1 MRWLLLKD
9 LQILRRSPAQLI
21 LLVVYPVVVA
31 LLVGFA
37 LTRGPEQSTVALY
50 NAAPPGTTLGIEQ
63 AKLSG
68 SQIRDQLCD
77 RVECIDASSREEA
90 LDLVAS
96 GTATA
101 AVILPKELA
110 SQIRSLATITPQRPS
125 IEVAVNG
132 SDTLENQVVDD
143 RIESMLAEANLLIAK
158 KLATGAVGYLNLL
171 GKGGHIDLLGQRAD
185 VLGLEKAARILREV
199 RAEIPPGPERE
210 KLDDAIQFARLAAAN
225 LDLAEPM
232 LRAIAQPIE
241 ARKVEVG
248 GKAPSLSTFATA
260 ATAVLALMFVT
271 VLLVA
276 GSLALE
282 KEENAFTRL
291 VAGLAGRSRI
301 LLAKLGLGTVVG
313 FGVALILLAVMT
325 AFLPI
330 QWSRAP
336 LWLVATA
343 MAGLSFA
350 AVGAAL
356 GAVTREVR
364 AASLGAIMLCLPLAL
379 LSLVPAD
386 AVGSLIQTVIS
397 LVTAL
402 FPFRPA
408 LDAVGGGLEEAGS
421 GIWLNL
427 GHLALLTVAYGVI
440 ARMALRRF

>member
-9 LQILRRSPAQLI
+9 LQILWRSPAQLI
-21 LLVVYPVVVA
+21 LLVAYPVLIA

-37 LTRGPEQSTVALY
+37 MTRGPGQSTVALY
-50 NAAPPGTTLGIEQ
+50 NAAPPGSTLGIEK

-77 RVECIDASSREEA
+77 RVDCVDASSRQEA
-90 LDLVAS
+90 LDLVSS

-110 SQIRSLATITPQRPS
+110 SQIRSLMSIAPQRPT
-125 IEVAVNG
+125 IEIVVN
-132 SDTLENQVVDD
+132 SSETLENQVVDD
-143 RIESMLAEANLLIAK
+143 RIESMLGEANLLIAK
-158 KLATGAVGYLNLL
+158 KLAVGAVGYLNLL
-171 GKGGHIDLLGQRAD
+171 GQGGQVDLLGQRAE
-185 VLGLEKAARILREV
+185 VLGLANAAKILREV
-199 RAEIPPGPERE
+199 RTELPPGAERD
-210 KLDDAIQFARLAAAN
+210 KLDEALQFARLAAAN

-241 ARKVEVG
+241 AHKVEVG
-248 GKAPSLSTFATA
+248 GKAPSLSTFALA
-260 ATAVLALMFVT
+260 ATAALALMFVT

-282 KEENAFTRL
+282 REENSFSRL
-291 VAGLAGRSRI
+291 VAGLVGRSRI

-313 FGVALILLAVMT
+313 FGVILILLGVMT

-330 QWSRAP
+330 QWARAP
-336 LWLVATA
+336 LWLLAVAV
-343 MAGLSFA
+343 AGLSFA
-350 AVGAAL
+350 SVGAAL
-356 GAVTREVR
+356 GAITREVR

-386 AVGSLIQTVIS
+386 AVGTLIRAVIS
-397 LVTAL
+397 VVTAL

-408 LDAVGGGLEEAGS
+408 LDALGGGLEVDGPA
-421 GIWLNL
+421 IWVNL
-427 GHLALLTVAYGVI
+427 GHLLALAAAWGAI
-440 ARMALRRF
+440 ARVALRRF

>member
-9 LQILRRSPAQLI
+9 LQILRRSPAQLV
-21 LLVVYPVVVA
+21 LLVIYPVLLA

-37 LTRGPEQSTVALY
+37 LTRGPDQSTVALY
-50 NAAPPGTTLGIEQ
+50 NAAPPGTTLGIEK

-68 SQIRDQLCD
+68 SQIREQLCD
-77 RVECIDASSREEA
+77 RVECVDADSRREA

-101 AVILPKELA
+101 AVILPEELA
-110 SQIRSLATITPQRPS
+110 SQIRSLATITPRRPE
-125 IEVAVNG
+125 IEIIVNG
-132 SDTLENQVVDD
+132 SDTVESQVVDD
-143 RIESMLAEANLLIAK
+143 RIESMLAQANLLIAK
-158 KLATGAVGYLNLL
+158 KLAAGAVGYLDLL
-171 GKGGHIDLLGQRAD
+171 GKGGHIDLLGQRAE
-185 VLGLEKAARILREV
+185 VLGLRNAATLLREV
-199 RAEIPPGPERE
+199 RADLPPGADRDR
-210 KLDDAIQFARLAAAN
+210 LDASLQFARLAAAN

-241 ARKVEVG
+241 AEKTEVG
-248 GKAPSLSTFATA
+248 GKAPSLSTFAIA
-260 ATAVLALMFVT
+260 ATAALALMFVT

-282 KEENAFTRL
+282 REENAFTRL

-313 FGVALILLAVMT
+313 FGVILVLLAVMT

-336 LWLVATA
+336 LWLLAAAVAA
-343 MAGLSFA
+343 LAFA

-386 AVGSLIQTVIS
+386 AVGELIRATIS

-408 LDAVGGGLEEAGS
+408 LDAIGAGLEVSGP

-427 GHLALLTVAYGVI
+427 AHLLALTAAYGTI
-440 ARMALRRF
+440 ARLALRRF

>member
-9 LQILRRSPAQLI
+9 LQILRRSPAQLV
-21 LLVVYPVVVA
+21 LLVVYPIVLA

-37 LTRGPEQSTVALY
+37 LTRGPDQSTVALY
-50 NAAPPGTTLGIEQ
+50 NAAPPGTTLGIEK

-68 SQIRDQLCD
+68 GEIRDQLCE
-77 RVECIDASSREEA
+77 RVDCIEATSRDEA

-125 IEVAVNG
+125 IEVVVNG

-171 GKGGHIDLLGQRAD
+171 GKGGHIDLLGQRAE
-185 VLGLEKAARILREV
+185 VLGLANAAKILREV
-199 RAEIPPGPERE
+199 RAEIPPGAERE
-210 KLDDAIQFARLAAAN
+210 KLDQALQFARLAAAN

-241 ARKVEVG
+241 AEKVKVG
-248 GKAPSLSTFATA
+248 GKAPSLSTFAIA
-260 ATAVLALMFVT
+260 ATAALALMFVT

-291 VAGLAGRSRI
+291 VAGLAGRGRI
-301 LLAKLGLGTVVG
+301 LVAKLGLGTVVG
-313 FGVALILLAVMT
+313 FGVTLILLAVMT
-325 AFLPI
+325 LFLPI

-336 LWLVATA
+336 LWLLAVAVSA
-343 MAGLSFA
+343 LAFA

-379 LSLVPAD
+379 LSLVPSD
-386 AVGSLIQTVIS
+386 AVGALIRTVIS

-408 LDAVGGGLEEAGS
+408 LDAIGGGLEPARS

-427 GHLALLTVAYGVI
+427 VHLLILTGAYGVV
-440 ARMALRRF
+440 ARIALRRF

>member
-31 LLVGFA
+31 VLVGFA

-50 NAAPPGTTLGIEQ
+50 NAAPPGTTLGIEK

-68 SQIRDQLCD
+68 GQIRDQLCD
-77 RVECIDASSREEA
+77 RVECIDASSRQEA

-110 SQIRSLATITPQRPS
+110 SQIRSLATIVPQRPS

-171 GKGGHIDLLGQRAD
+171 GKGGQIDLLGQRAE
-185 VLGLEKAARILREV
+185 VLGLENAAKILREV
-199 RAEIPPGPERE
+199 RAGIPPGPERD
-210 KLDDAIQFARLAAAN
+210 KIDDALQFARLAAAN

-241 ARKVEVG
+241 AKKVEVG
-248 GKAPSLSTFATA
+248 GKAPSLSTFAIA

-336 LWLVATA
+336 FWLAATVIA
-343 MAGLSFA
+343 ALAFA

-379 LSLVPAD
+379 LSLIPAD
-386 AVGSLIQTVIS
+386 AVGSAIQTVIS

-408 LDAVGGGLEEAGS
+408 LDAVGGGLEATGS
-421 GIWLNL
+421 GIWINL
-427 GHLALLTVAYGVI
+427 VHLLLLTAVYGAI
-440 ARMALRRF
+440 ARLALRRF

>member
-9 LQILRRSPAQLI
+9 LQILCRSPAQLV
-21 LLVVYPVVVA
+21 LLVVYPVLLA

-37 LTRGPEQSTVALY
+37 LTRGPAESTVALY
-50 NAAPPGTTLGIEQ
+50 NAASPDTTLGIEK

-68 SQIRDQLCD
+68 AQIREQLCD
-77 RVECIDASSREEA
+77 RVECVDASSRREA

-110 SQIRSLATITPQRPS
+110 SQIRSLATIAPQRPS
-125 IEVAVNG
+125 IEIVVNG

-143 RIESMLAEANLLIAK
+143 RIESMLAQANLLIAK
-158 KLATGAVGYLNLL
+158 KLATGAVGYLDLL
-171 GKGGHIDLLGQRAD
+171 GEGGHIDLLGQRAE
-185 VLGLEKAARILREV
+185 VLGLRNAARILREV
-199 RAEIPPGPERE
+199 RAGMPPGRDRD
-210 KLDDAIQFARLAAAN
+210 KLDDALRFARLAAAN
-225 LDLAEPM
+225 LDLAQPM
-232 LRAIAQPIE
+232 LRAIAQPIQ

-248 GKAPSLSTFATA
+248 GKAPSLSTFAIA
-260 ATAVLALMFVT
+260 ATATLALMFVT

-291 VAGLAGRSRI
+291 VAGLAGRTRI

-313 FGVALILLAVMT
+313 FGVILILLAVMT

-330 QWSRAP
+330 QWSRSP
-336 LWLVATA
+336 LWLLAVAVA
-343 MAGLSFA
+343 ALAFA

-386 AVGSLIQTVIS
+386 AVGDLIRTVITA
-397 LVTAL
+397 VTAL

-408 LDAVGGGLEEAGS
+408 LDAIGSGLELSGGGV
-421 GIWLNL
+421 WLSL
-427 GHLALLTVAYGVI
+427 LHLLLLTAAYGAV
-440 ARMALRRF
+440 ARLALRRF